1 MGLVLVGL
9 DKINVRRSEGR
20 YVVLYGFFV
29 ILHKAGALPPQYF
42 YFKQRSTVSES
53 PFKPIVNQF

>member
-9 DKINVRRSEGR
+9 DKINVSRSEGR
-20 YVVLYGFFV
+20 YVVLYEFFV

-42 YFKQRSTVSES
+42 LL
-53 PFKPIVNQF
+53 